1 MNGSEQ
7 LQINLNDTESVLCTA
22 CEGAFFDHVYIM
34 KRLSA
39 LVSPT
44 GKTTMVPIQL
54 FKCHSCG
61 HVNSEFLDPN
71 HDSKVSN
78 EGS

>member
-1 MNGSEQ
+1 MNKPEQ
-7 LQINLNDTESVLCTA
+7 LQINLNDTESVACTK

-44 GKTTMVPIQL
+44 GKKTLVPIQL
-54 FKCHSCG
+54 FKCHSCS
-61 HVNSEFLDPN
+61 HVNSEFLDPSR
-71 HDSKVSN
+71 DPEVQN
-78 EGS
+78 ERP

>member
-1 MNGSEQ
+1 MNKPEQ
-7 LQINLNDTESVLCTA
+7 IQINLNDTESVLCTS
-22 CEGAFFDHVYIM
+22 CKGTFFDHVFIM

-39 LVSPT
+39 LVSPN
-44 GKTTMVPIQL
+44 GKKTMVPIQL

-71 HDSKVSN
+71 HDPEVSD
-78 EGS
+78 EES